1 VLTRGAGTSMC
12 GQSVNVAV
20 VIDVSG
26 TKNPT
31 GSRRKSRSEPALV
44 KPDGKIPMS
53 LTLTRGDLMRNQN
66 LIGGKWIDAANAARF
81 PVTNPATGE
90 TIVEVANST
99 AADARAAADA
109 AAKAFKDWR
118 DRLPRE
124 RAEILRR
131 WHALIVA
138 NSEDLAK
145 LMSMEQGKPMAESRG
160 EVAYGA
166 SYVAWFADEATR
178 IYGDLIPQQQRGK
191 RMSAIKEPVG
201 IVAAITPWNFPLAM
215 IARKI
220 APALAAGCTVV
231 AKPAED
237 TPLTAL
243 ALAALAQEAG
253 VPDGVLNMLLAS
265 RECGI
270 AAVADWLADDRI
282 RKITFTGSTA
292 VGKHLARESAGTL
305 KKLSLEL
312 GGNAPFIVFDDA
324 DLDAAV
330 TGVMAA
336 KFRNGGQTCV
346 CPNRIYV
353 QAGVYDR
360 FAGLLS
366 KRVAA
371 LKVAPATDPDAQIG
385 PMINARAID
394 KIARHVDDAV
404 SHGASALVGGQRLTE
419 LGPNY
424 YAPTV
429 LTGAKEGML
438 VCSEETFGPVAPLFR
453 FEDEAEAIRLANDT
467 PFGLAAYFYTQDIRR
482 IERVGRQLEA
492 GVIGINEGAVASE
505 AAPFG
510 GVKESGYGRE
520 GSKYGLDDYL
530 SIKYL
535 CQGGLD

>member
-1 VLTRGAGTSMC
+1 MSLALTR
-12 GQSVNVAV
+12 NEL
-20 VIDVSG
+20 IRPL
-26 TKNPT
+26 NF
-31 GSRRKSRSEPALV
+31 
-44 KPDGKIPMS
+44 
-53 LTLTRGDLMRNQN
+53 
-66 LIGGKWIDAANAARF
+66 IGGKWIAAANGARF
-81 PVTNPATGE
+81 PVTNPATGD
-90 TIVEVANST
+90 TIVEVANSS
-99 AADARAAADA
+99 AADARAATDA
-109 AAKAFKDWR
+109 AASALPAWR
-118 DRLPRE
+118 GKLPRE

-131 WHALIVA
+131 WHALIVE
-138 NSEDLAK
+138 NTEDLAK
-145 LMSMEQGKPMAESRG
+145 LMSTEQGKPLAESRG

-178 IYGDLIPQQQRGK
+178 IYGDIIPQQQRGK
-191 RMSAIKEPVG
+191 RMSAVKEAIG

-253 VPDGVLNMLLAS
+253 VPDGVLNMLSAS
-265 RECGI
+265 RDQGI
-270 AAVADWLADDRI
+270 EAVADWLADARV
-282 RKITFTGSTA
+282 RKITFTGSTP
-292 VGKHLARESAGTL
+292 VGKHLVRESAATL

-330 TGVMAA
+330 TGLMAA

-346 CPNRIYV
+346 CPNRVYV
-353 QAGVYDR
+353 QAGVYER
-360 FAGLLS
+360 FADLLA

-371 LKVAPATDPDAQIG
+371 LKVAPATDPSAQIG
-385 PMINARAID
+385 PMINERAID
-394 KIARHVDDAV
+394 KIARHVEDAV
-404 SHGASALVGGQRLTE
+404 KQGAKVLTGGKRLTE

-429 LTGAKEGML
+429 LTDANDGML
-438 VCSEETFGPVAPLFR
+438 VCCEETFGPVAPLFR
-453 FEDEAEAIRLANDT
+453 FSDEAEAVRLANDT
-467 PFGLAAYFYTQDIRR
+467 PFGLAAYFFTQDVRR
-482 IERVGRQLEA
+482 IDRVAARLEA
-492 GVIGINEGAVASE
+492 GVIGINEGAVSSE

-535 CQGGLD
+535 CQGGFDQ